1 MKASEGNNIRV
12 GQSEAEQCVSCLH
25 HPGKINTAYRAV
37 MRSSLWTVYS
47 PSREIVCEQWTQK
60 SCRII
65 VNTSIFFVLQSLN
78 WTFIVLL
85 TSVIYKITFSPPV
98 ASVIAFT

>member
-37 MRSSLWTVYS
+37 
-47 PSREIVCEQWTQK
+47 TQK
-60 SCRII
+60 SCRIT
-65 VNTSIFFVLQSLN
+65 VNTSFFFVLQSLN

-98 ASVIAFT
+98 AYVIAFT